1 MINSKPILK
10 CVIMRREPAVAN
22 AFYAGEK
29 ALLAGQVDSFLSNA
43 KLTGK
48 SIKNAVSYVAPHA
61 GYKYSGQVA
70 AFAYKALSM
79 KKDLGSIDSFVII
92 GPNHTGLG
100 YPISVSAADWSTP
113 IGLVKNDLELTR
125 EIARG
130 SDRINIDEDAHRLEH
145 SVEVQLPFLQRVVK
159 APRCCFVCMG
169 DQSLDYCR
177 TLSSAILKGAEALG
191 RKVVVIA
198 SSDFNHYESAKT
210 AQQKDISAINE
221 LKGLKF
227 EQFHRKIEEL
237 EDSACGYG
245 PITVS
250 AMFASW
256 MGAKSGI
263 LLKYSNSGEITHDY
277 QSVVAYSSIAFG

>member
-1 MINSKPILK
+1 MINSKFILK
-10 CVIMRREPAVAN
+10 CVIMRREPAAAN
-22 AFYAGEK
+22 AFYTKEK
-29 ALLAGQVDSFLSNA
+29 TELVEQVDRFLSNVR
-43 KLTGK
+43 LTDK

-79 KKDLGSIDSFVII
+79 KKDLNSIDSFVIV

-100 YPISVSAADWSTP
+100 YPISVSATDWDTP
-113 IGLVKNDLELTR
+113 VGLVKNDLELSK
-125 EIARG
+125 EIARQ
-130 SDRINIDEDAHRLEH
+130 SDRITVDEDAHRLEH
-145 SVEVQLPFLQRVVK
+145 SVEVQLPFLQQVMK
-159 APRCCFVCMG
+159 TPRCCFVCMG
-169 DQSLDYCR
+169 DQSLDYCK
-177 TLSSAILKGAEALG
+177 TLSSAVLKGAKTLG

-198 SSDFNHYESAKT
+198 SSDFNHYESAKI
-210 AQQKDISAINE
+210 AEQKDISAINE
-221 LKGLKF
+221 LKDLKF

-250 AMFASW
+250 AMFAKE

-263 LLKYSNSGEITHDY
+263 LLRYSNSGEITGDY
-277 QSVVAYSSIAFG
+277 RSVVAYSSIAFL